1 MENHSLFKWEEIE
14 ETIWTPDQLKQK
26 MEDLAQIAEKYLALR
41 DDRTSIE
48 IKIGEKQK
56 EDQLE
61 KALNA
66 KRKALEA
73 LEERYAENLHSRAGA
88 LLVSQLAEKTHEMN
102 QPQIVKRA
110 NQLLGKITRHRYE
123 LLSAQGSERSF
134 WIKDLRNNVGLEL
147 HELSAGTRVQLLLA
161 IKIAYLELQESSVK
175 LPLLADELLAN
186 SNDIRYTAII
196 EARSEERRVGKE
208 WRIRWTTGH

>member
-1 MENHSLFKWEEIE
+1 MENLSVVKLGEIE
-14 ETIWTPDQLKQK
+14 ETVLMTGQLKQK
-26 MEDLAQIAEKYLALR
+26 MGGFAQITEKYLSLR

-147 HELSAGTRVQLLLA
+147 HELSAG
-161 IKIAYLELQESSVK
+161 
-175 LPLLADELLAN
+175 
-186 SNDIRYTAII
+186 
-196 EARSEERRVGKE
+196 RSEERRGGKD
-208 WRIRWTTGH
+208 